1 MTKTIFKTVL
11 FTLLTSAFLYSC
23 SNSPE
28 EKVADANENLEEA
41 KTNLQEA
48 DLELAQARL
57 DSAEYESFK
66 QEMNIKILDNERK
79 IAQLK
84 VELKT
89 EKKEVRD
96 KYESGIKDLE
106 KKNAEM
112 KDQVKDFKTGTS
124 QKWDDFKLSV
134 NQRMDSIGKSL
145 SEMSQR
151 NINKK

>member
-1 MTKTIFKTVL
+1 
-11 FTLLTSAFLYSC
+11 
-23 SNSPE
+23 
-28 EKVADANENLEEA
+28 
-41 KTNLQEA
+41 
-48 DLELAQARL
+48 
-57 DSAEYESFK
+57 
-66 QEMNIKILDNERK
+66 
-79 IAQLK
+79 
-84 VELKT
+84 
-89 EKKEVRD
+89 VRD

>member
-1 MTKTIFKTVL
+1 
-11 FTLLTSAFLYSC
+11 
-23 SNSPE
+23 
-28 EKVADANENLEEA
+28 
-41 KTNLQEA
+41 
-48 DLELAQARL
+48 
-57 DSAEYESFK
+57 
-66 QEMNIKILDNERK
+66 
-79 IAQLK
+79 
-84 VELKT
+84 
-89 EKKEVRD
+89 
-96 KYESGIKDLE
+96 LE

>member
-1 MTKTIFKTVL
+1 M
-11 FTLLTSAFLYSC
+11 
-23 SNSPE
+23 
-28 EKVADANENLEEA
+28 
-41 KTNLQEA
+41 
-48 DLELAQARL
+48 
-57 DSAEYESFK
+57 
-66 QEMNIKILDNERK
+66 
-79 IAQLK
+79 
-84 VELKT
+84 
-89 EKKEVRD
+89 RD